1 MKKLKTMAIKM
12 RKEKI
17 NEKGKR
23 KDKQR
28 QGEKMQGKKVET
40 MKLKNLLKISI
51 IYF

>member
-1 MKKLKTMAIKM
+1 MAIKM

-28 QGEKMQGKKVET
+28 RGKNAGTKGRNNEIKEPVEN
-40 MKLKNLLKISI
+40 KHNLFLKSLGL
-51 IYF
+51 